1 VEAKEVITFMQNRGL
16 VSSLFIA
23 VLACAAACSLSGA
36 DAPAP
41 ATPIPAD
48 YRIGIDDVLD
58 IAVWNVAELQKTVP
72 VRPDGKISLP
82 LVNDVIAAGLT
93 PMELRKQLTEKIS
106 AYVQNPDVSVVV
118 REIRSLKVSV
128 LGQVRAPGRYDLK
141 GPATVLDAL
150 ALAGGFTDF
159 AARRKITIL
168 RSTGTTVQRLR
179 FDYDAA
185 ISRASV
191 ANNLLVRPGDIVVVP

>member
-1 VEAKEVITFMQNRGL
+1 MQKRAS

-36 DAPAP
+36 DTSPAP
-41 ATPIPAD
+41 APAD

-106 AYVQNPDVSVVV
+106 AYVQSPDVSVVV

-141 GPATVLDAL
+141 GPSTVLDAL

-185 ISRASV
+185 VSKASV
-191 ANNLLVRPGDIVVVP
+191 TNNVLVRPGDIVVVP

>member
-1 VEAKEVITFMQNRGL
+1 MPNRLSRSVRSL
-16 VSSLFIA
+16 VTA
-23 VLACAAACSLSGA
+23 VLVCAAVCSTSRAAEPVVSA
-36 DAPAP
+36 DPP
-41 ATPIPAD
+41 D

-82 LVNDVIAAGLT
+82 LVNDVVAAGLT
-93 PMELRKQLTEKIS
+93 PMELRDALTKKI
-106 AYVQNPDVSVVV
+106 AAFVQSPDVSVVV

-128 LGQVRAPGRYDLK
+128 IGQVRAPGRYDLK
-141 GPATVLDAL
+141 GPSTVLDAL

-168 RSTGTTVQRLR
+168 RSAGTTVQRLS
-179 FDYDAA
+179 FDYDTAVSKRGA
-185 ISRASV
+185 GNSNV
-191 ANNLLVRPGDIVVVP
+191 FVRPGDIVVVP

>member
-1 VEAKEVITFMQNRGL
+1 MSMVKGLLTFALVIVF
-16 VSSLFIA
+16 SSIA
-23 VLACAAACSLSGA
+23 LA
-36 DAPAP
+36 DEPAP
-41 ATPIPAD
+41 VAALPD

-58 IAVWNVAELQKTVP
+58 VAVWNVAELQKTVP

-82 LVNDVIAAGLT
+82 LVNDVAAAGLT
-93 PMELRKQLTEKIS
+93 PMELREQLTKKM
-106 AYVQNPDVSVVV
+106 AAFVKDPDVSVVV

-128 LGQVRAPGRYDLK
+128 IGQVRTPGRYDIK

-150 ALAGGFTDF
+150 AQAGGFTEF

-168 RSTGTTVQRLR
+168 RAAQRLH

-185 ISRASV
+185 VSRTGVKS
-191 ANNLLVRPGDIVVVP
+191 NLLIQPGDIVVVP

>member
-1 VEAKEVITFMQNRGL
+1 MKRLFTLAIL
-16 VSSLFIA
+16 LAAVSA
-23 VLACAAACSLSGA
+23 GA
-36 DAPAP
+36 SES
-41 ATPIPAD
+41 D
-48 YRIGIDDVLD
+48 YRIGIEDVLD
-58 IAVWNVAELQKTVP
+58 ITVWNVAELQKTVP

-93 PMELRKQLTEKIS
+93 PMELRDHLTEKI
-106 AYVQNPDVSVVV
+106 AAFVQNPDVSVVV

-128 LGQVRAPGRYDLK
+128 IGQVRSPGRYDLK
-141 GPATVLDAL
+141 GPSTVLDAL

-168 RSTGTTVQRLR
+168 RTTGERLR

-185 ISRASV
+185 ISKRGAKSNHV
-191 ANNLLVRPGDIVVVP
+191 VKPGDVIVVP

>member
-1 VEAKEVITFMQNRGL
+1 MKKRL
-16 VSSLFIA
+16 VSSALIC
-23 VLACAAACSLSGA
+23 LALCALARAEE
-36 DAPAP
+36 P
-41 ATPIPAD
+41 D

-82 LVNDVIAAGLT
+82 LVNDVVAAGLT
-93 PMELRKQLTEKIS
+93 PMELRDQLTKKMA
-106 AYVQNPDVSVVV
+106 AYVQNPAVSVVV

-128 LGQVRAPGRYDLK
+128 IGQVRTPGRYDIK
-141 GPATVLDAL
+141 GPSTVLDAL
-150 ALAGGFTDF
+150 ALAGGFTEF

-168 RSTGTTVQRLR
+168 RSAGATAQRIH

-185 ISRASV
+185 VSRGGV
-191 ANNLLVRPGDIVVVP
+191 VLVKPGDVVVVP